1 MNLGK
6 NLKKGEV
13 VFHEGNPSDDAYII
27 GLGSVEILENTASG
41 QKVMDIPG
49 ENEIFGEL
57 GLIDGLPR
65 LATARAREDSVVY
78 VLTPQTFDNLVQEN
92 PETDYYDIK
101 GE

>member
-41 QKVMDIPG
+41 QKVMEIPG

-78 VLTPQTFDNLVQEN
+78 VLPLKPLTTLSRKIRKPCCPSCRF
-92 PETDYYDIK
+92 
-101 GE
+101 

>member
-1 MNLGK
+1 MSLRK
-6 NLKKGEV
+6 KFKKGEV
-13 VFHEGNPSDDAYII
+13 VFHEGNPSGDAYII
-27 GLGSVEILENTASG
+27 SLGSIEILENTASG
-41 QKVMDIPG
+41 QKVLGILG

-92 PETDYYDIK
+92 PETLLPSCRF
-101 GE
+101 

>member
-1 MNLGK
+1 MSLRK
-6 NLKKGEV
+6 KFSKGEV

-27 GLGSVEILENTASG
+27 GLGSVETLENTASR
-41 QKVMDIPG
+41 QKVMEIPG

-92 PETDYYDIK
+92 PETLLPIL
-101 GE
+101 